1 MKKEYTNPQIN
12 VIALASESIMTTL
25 GQDNTSINVEDDFF
39 E

>member
-1 MKKEYTNPQIN
+1 MKKEYTNPQVD
-12 VIALASESIMTTL
+12 VIALASESIMMTP